1 LPACMAVAMISLSS
15 MIVIIDGM
23 IDAMILRVLSAID
36 AKDWVVMG

>member
-1 LPACMAVAMISLSS
+1 